1 MNELRSLLSTN
12 QSDRLKKEKAAQ
24 DRIDDPKL
32 PRHTVYQGDRKI
44 QQLGQD
50 AIENGV
56 IINNQ
61 SVAIGDVMLPLAK
74 GNVLRRVDHTN
85 GGALLG
91 TAYRDALENDYDANG
106 NRGETELG
114 RNGGQE
120 PSDSNNPNKPR
131 KPSDRVPPP
140 FGCVPPPS
148 QCFWSSSPDTP
159 DGFQAHGD
167 AVVNE
172 NAQPV
177 YLYCVPGTSVP
188 ANLGC
193 DFLNQKW
200 SCSAGVCS
208 LDPNGSYSSQA
219 ECQAALLPPL
229 ITGGQCNFAYVIV
242 YKRVGTDGTRYFG
255 LRNATNNTLSSF
267 GFTDINDAIADARS
281 GTNNDVYKVT
291 GITNITPRFDLFP
304 ARYFITTIF
313 ERPLGVASGLV
324 DAQFTGNNGFPTY
337 SPYTWSME
345 GVFPLNPANV
355 DNCGNPP
362 ARCP

>member
-24 DRIDDPKL
+24 DRIDDPRL
-32 PRHTVYQGDRKI
+32 PRHTVYKGDRKI

-50 AIENGV
+50 TIENGL

-61 SVAIGDVMLPLAK
+61 SVSCGDVMLPLAK
-74 GNVLRRVDHTN
+74 GNVLRRVDNTN

-106 NRGETELG
+106 NRRNSALS
-114 RNGGQE
+114 RNGGNE
-120 PSDSNNPNKPR
+120 PSDPNNPNKPR

-148 QCFWSSSPDTP
+148 QCFWSTNPIAP
-159 DGFQAHGD
+159 DGFQNHGD

-172 NAQPV
+172 NAQPT
-177 YLYCVPGTSVP
+177 YLHCKAGASVP

-219 ECQAALLPPL
+219 ECEAATRYVIALYVQGFPNSCAVLEESFSAVSPLYTSPPSYTTV
-229 ITGGQCNFAYVIV
+229 ITG
-242 YKRVGTDGTRYFG
+242 
-255 LRNATNNTLSSF
+255 
-267 GFTDINDAIADARS
+267 
-281 GTNNDVYKVT
+281 
-291 GITNITPRFDLFP
+291 
-304 ARYFITTIF
+304 
-313 ERPLGVASGLV
+313 SGLV
-324 DAQFTGNNGFPTY
+324 CGSTPFTTKSLRVDGIEIFVSSFITGSDVYSIVAYCGGVPPSGLFYGFRP
-337 SPYTWSME
+337 
-345 GVFPLNPANV
+345 V
-355 DNCGNPP
+355 
-362 ARCP
+362 

>member
-1 MNELRSLLSTN
+1 MDNIDLLKSLLSAN
-12 QSDRLKKEKAAQ
+12 QSDRLAKEKAAQ
-24 DRIDDPKL
+24 DRIDDPRL
-32 PRHTVYQGDRKI
+32 PRHTVYKGDRKI

-50 AIENGV
+50 TIENGL

-74 GNVLRRVDHTN
+74 GNVLRRVDNTN

-91 TAYRDALENDYDANG
+91 TAYRDALENDFDANG
-106 NRGETELG
+106 DRRETELG

-120 PSDSNNPNKPR
+120 PSDPNNPNKPR
-131 KPSDRVPPP
+131 KPNDRVPPP

-159 DGFQAHGD
+159 DGFQNYGD

-208 LDPNGSYSSQA
+208 LDPNGIYSSLA
-219 ECQAALLPPL
+219 ACEAALIPPPF
-229 ITGGQCNFAYVIV
+229 TGGQCVGVAYRIQVAV
-242 YKRVGTDGTRYFG
+242 TYADGTFYATLINANLGQSATPLTDATMLASGKNINGAISTVDFG
-255 LRNATNNTLSSF
+255 TVQVNGKFVRVNGIENDGTSF
-267 GFTDINDAIADARS
+267 GFATNRSFGTLPPLSISVYRIVRADGS
-281 GTNNDVYKVT
+281 PDTCG
-291 GITNITPRFDLFP
+291 DLP
-304 ARYFITTIF
+304 ST
-313 ERPLGVASGLV
+313 
-324 DAQFTGNNGFPTY
+324 
-337 SPYTWSME
+337 
-345 GVFPLNPANV
+345 
-355 DNCGNPP
+355 
-362 ARCP
+362 CPI

>member
-50 AIENGV
+50 TIENGV

-74 GNVLRRVDHTN
+74 GNVLRRVDNTN

-91 TAYRDALENDYDANG
+91 TAYRDALENDFDANG
-106 NRGETELG
+106 NRRETELG

-120 PSDSNNPNKPR
+120 PSDPNNPNKPR

-148 QCFWSSSPDTP
+148 QCFWSSNPIPP
-159 DGFQAHGD
+159 DGFQNYGD

-172 NAQPV
+172 NAEPT
-177 YLYCVPGTSVP
+177 YLHCKAGSSVP

-208 LDPNGSYSSQA
+208 LDPNGIYNSQA
-219 ECQAALLPPL
+219 ECEAALIPPPF
-229 ITGGQCNFAYVIV
+229 TGGQCIKAY
-242 YKRVGTDGTRYFG
+242 
-255 LRNATNNTLSSF
+255 
-267 GFTDINDAIADARS
+267 
-281 GTNNDVYKVT
+281 DVYITATYPFSSPFNGVEQYVGRLLGRINIFEYADPVSPQYGVAIEYESGVRGILAFDTNTPKVT
-291 GITNITPRFDLFP
+291 LISARVVAVDGI
-304 ARYFITTIF
+304 
-313 ERPLGVASGLV
+313 
-324 DAQFTGNNGFPTY
+324 
-337 SPYTWSME
+337 
-345 GVFPLNPANV
+345 

-362 ARCP
+362 SSCPI

>member
-1 MNELRSLLSTN
+1 MDNIDLLKSLLSTN

-24 DRIDDPKL
+24 DRIDDPRL
-32 PRHTVYQGDRKI
+32 PRHTVYKGDRKI

-50 AIENGV
+50 VIENGV

-61 SVAIGDVMLPLAK
+61 SLAIGDVMLPLAK
-74 GNVLRRVDHTN
+74 GNVLRRVDNTN

-91 TAYRDALENDYDANG
+91 TAYRDALENDFDANG
-106 NRGETELG
+106 NRRETELG

-120 PSDSNNPNKPR
+120 PSDPNKPR

-140 FGCVPPPS
+140 FGCNPPPS

-159 DGFQAHGD
+159 DGFQNYGD

-219 ECQAALLPPL
+219 ECEAALIPPPF
-229 ITGGQCNFAYVIV
+229 TGGQCVGGLYYVQVRGVRTSDGSTYTSWNAGGGFITASPNGLV
-242 YKRVGTDGTRYFG
+242 NNGKITGLTWSNSLGSTVWRVKSNGVDSVFLNGFLFFESTSLTIAQVIRTDG
-255 LRNATNNTLSSF
+255 A
-267 GFTDINDAIADARS
+267 
-281 GTNNDVYKVT
+281 
-291 GITNITPRFDLFP
+291 
-304 ARYFITTIF
+304 
-313 ERPLGVASGLV
+313 
-324 DAQFTGNNGFPTY
+324 
-337 SPYTWSME
+337 
-345 GVFPLNPANV
+345 
-355 DNCGNPP
+355 DNCGNLPST
-362 ARCP
+362 CP

>member
-50 AIENGV
+50 TIENGV

-61 SVAIGDVMLPLAK
+61 SLAIGDVMLPLAK
-74 GNVLRRVDHTN
+74 GNVLRRVDNTN

-91 TAYRDALENDYDANG
+91 TAYRDALENDFDANG
-106 NRGETELG
+106 DRRETELG

-120 PSDSNNPNKPR
+120 PSDPNNPNKPR
-131 KPSDRVPPP
+131 KPNDRVPPP

-159 DGFQAHGD
+159 DGFQNYGD

-177 YLYCVPGTSVP
+177 YLYCVAGTSVP

-208 LDPNGSYSSQA
+208 LDPNGIYSSLA
-219 ECQAALLPPL
+219 ACEAALIPPPF
-229 ITGGQCNFAYVIV
+229 TGGQC
-242 YKRVGTDGTRYFG
+242 VGTNYQGVLEIKVSTDPARPLYYSWNTRGTGTLIGVDTIPPVG
-255 LRNATNNTLSSF
+255 LW
-267 GFTDINDAIADARS
+267 
-281 GTNNDVYKVT
+281 
-291 GITNITPRFDLFP
+291 GITLVGPIGGATMAEVSGLYVFSVNGIPV
-304 ARYFITTIF
+304 AS
-313 ERPLGVASGLV
+313 RPLGGPNGTLVSYRIAQVSG
-324 DAQFTGNNGFPTY
+324 TP
-337 SPYTWSME
+337 
-345 GVFPLNPANV
+345 
-355 DNCGNPP
+355 DNCGDLPP
-362 ARCP
+362 TCPI